1 MEGEREGGMDMVWV
15 QRGQTYYIMY
25 HQDSKESTL
34 VYSRVV
40 VHSNLFYMKKEPPPP
55 PPRERGGGGGGV

>member
-15 QRGQTYYIMY
+15 QRGQTYYIIY
-25 HQDSKESTL
+25 NQDSKEPTL

-40 VHSNLFYMKKEPPPP
+40 VHSNLFYMKIEKPKK
-55 PPRERGGGGGGV
+55 RGAVWGRGEGV